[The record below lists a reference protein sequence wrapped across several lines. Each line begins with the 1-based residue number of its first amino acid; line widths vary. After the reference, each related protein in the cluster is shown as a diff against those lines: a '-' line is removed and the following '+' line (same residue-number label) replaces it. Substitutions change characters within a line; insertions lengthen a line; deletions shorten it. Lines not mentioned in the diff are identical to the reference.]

1 MAEGL
6 TLSLLITLVG
16 MGLVFAAI
24 VLFWLLMS
32 ALVRLAAGRS
42 GQAEV
47 QSEAVARDDAA
58 DERELKRRA
67 AGVAVAVALARQART
82 EAQPFPMPPTVLVTA
97 WQAVNRS
104 RLHGQR
110 GPVR

>member
-1 MAEGL
+1 MAEDL
-6 TLSLLITLVG
+6 TNSLLITLVG

-32 ALVRLAAGRS
+32 ALVRLGAGS
-42 GQAEV
+42 SSQAVGEP
-47 QSEAVARDDAA
+47 EAVG
-58 DERELKRRA
+58 ERELKQRA
-67 AGVAVAVALARQART
+67 AAVAVAVALARHT
-82 EAQPFPMPPTVLVTA
+82 EAEVQPLRMPPPVVVTT